1 MITKNKIKTDK
12 SLNDQLRD
20 IRDKVSLE
28 IQDMTLEQL
37 KEYIES
43 KKTLCPTHW
52 Q

>member
-1 MITKNKIKTDK
+1 MTKNKIITNK
-12 SLNDQLRD
+12 SIIDQLGD